1 MLRHTAQPNY
11 CLYRMDIDL
20 QLSGG
25 RFVTEAQESKGL
37 NAKTGPVIISSAHA
51 GHSKLL
57 RGLSQFHPAQA
68 YFTGA
73 RRTSPGRSAGPN
85 PAPGKRLA
93 PRGDTRLP
101 RNKST
106 VRNNLTFAKRPL
118 LASHENRSVNHANG
132 IALNSL
138 SSVQ

>member
-1 MLRHTAQPNY
+1 
-11 CLYRMDIDL
+11 MDVNL

-85 PAPGKRLA
+85 PAPGKGWLHGEM
-93 PRGDTRLP
+93 PDCLEI
-101 RNKST
+101 K
-106 VRNNLTFAKRPL
+106 V
-118 LASHENRSVNHANG
+118 
-132 IALNSL
+132 L
-138 SSVQ
+138 SEVI